1 MNNFGDKIKKVRLE
15 HGMSQEEF
23 ARELGYTSKSTVN
36 KIEKGVN
43 DMSQDKLELLIKKF
57 DLEVNDLFDKL
68 AKDLGTKVMSEDRT
82 ERVEL
87 TVLCLVEDG
96 NKILL
101 QNRVKKDW
109 QGYTLPGGH
118 VERDESFVDAVIR
131 EMKEETGLDIK
142 NPKLVGVKQFPI
154 KYGRYVVFLFKTNEY
169 SGTLVSS
176 NEGKME
182 WVEYDKLKG
191 INTVDDFEELLKVMN
206 SNNLSEF
213 QYVVKDDIWKVV
225 LK

>member
-23 ARELGYTSKSTVN
+23 AKELGYTSKSTVN

-68 AKDLGTKVMSEDRT
+68 ANDLGTKVISEDRT

-154 KYGRYVVFLFKTNEY
+154 KCGRYVVFLFKTKEY

-176 NEGKME
+176 DEGKME
-182 WVEYDKLKG
+182 WIEYEKLKN
-191 INTVDDFEELLKVMN
+191 INTVEDFEELLKVIN
-206 SNNLSEF
+206 SNKLSEF